1 MFHFNNNRSR
11 KIIIGVLV
19 GLLVL
24 CMVLPLLAYIL

>member
-1 MFHFNNNRSR
+1 MFHFNDKRS
-11 KIIIGVLV
+11 KKVIIGVLV